1 MRRGNV
7 VPASSEF
14 RASIASIVKQVHGVR
29 GLLTPK
35 EVEFLAILG
44 ACPTAPG
51 CIVELG
57 TLFGKSAV
65 ALAAG
70 SRLSDNAIVHSV
82 DLKVRPDAETNLKAS
97 GVWDQVRLHVV
108 WSHEFWKR
116 FQEPIRL
123 LWHDGANRSD
133 IVAADVASA
142 LPLLADRAIVAM
154 HDVLNSSGERLHA
167 FVDHVLAAPQFGQAG
182 VVGSIGWAQFR
193 MDGCSLNEAAEKQR
207 LARRLERLKPFHQL
221 PKMQPRGLKRIA
233 YEAYRQMVPHG
244 AVKLDQW
251 LARVA

>member
-7 VPASSEF
+7 VPASNEF
-14 RASIASIVKQVHGVR
+14 RAAIAAVVQQVHGVR

-70 SRLSDNAIVHSV
+70 SRLSDSALVHSV
-82 DLKVRPDAETNLKAS
+82 DLKVRPDAEINLKAS

-108 WSHEFWKR
+108 WSHEFWKQ

-193 MDGCSLNEAAEKQR
+193 KDGCSLNEVAEKQR
-207 LARRLERLKPFHQL
+207 LARRLARLKPFHQL
-221 PKMQPRGLKRIA
+221 PKTQPRGLKRIA
-233 YEAYRQMVPHG
+233 YEAYRQLIPHG